1 MTINDFPF
9 IDPIIKVLIITSV
22 LPNNQSPASKRHGP
36 IAVQIDRMT
45 LKYIA
50 GFKYCAAL

>member
-1 MTINDFPF
+1 MTLNDFPF

-22 LPNNQSPASKRHGP
+22 LSNNQSASKRRGP

-45 LKYIA
+45 LKYKA
-50 GFKYCAAL
+50 GFKYRAAL